1 MIIRQHGLS
10 LPVER
15 LKTSFDFFV
24 TELKTIDDGE
34 ARSNLIGQMISP
46 LISLS
51 FKDKKLAEVELI
63 QHEFFLILRDQ
74 ILIEHLRRRHIEGN
88 LTGKI
93 LLNVSILFM
102 NLYHNITD
110 TNVAECEHLLL
121 HYPLID
127 ELVKCLNELNNSD
140 KHINDPNL
148 LRSIS
153 FLLTALKHLHAKQ
166 IINDEYLL
174 LKPLFSAIAQRLT
187 SLNTITMIRNLKRNF
202 TQYLDHRNILFLDT
216 MPLYSQWYSDYDD
229 LEIFLQ
235 VLRRL
240 LKEFTDWF
248 TSCSPDS
255 YRHCTTKMGSMIR
268 HFTYFLVRPIESDNL
283 KIFSE
288 EFYDD
293 YCRLVSHWILFL
305 SSTLSFPSNKIN
317 TSATRT
323 ILQMLYNFTL
333 HLNVLN
339 YMKTMPIL
347 IPMLLQMTEVDH
359 VEIQLNAYRC
369 LGKLMREDD
378 IKKMANP
385 SKIACVYIDF
395 ITRTIDDRAQ
405 TRRFHSLLD
414 SLKNF
419 VQHDQVKTEL
429 IKQQALTILIKCI
442 VEPRFDPI
450 KVQLIVLEILL
461 ALSFNNDASVI
472 LRQNQNFITHIRN
485 LSSKTNSNQTDLQR
499 AAEGLLWKLE
509 KEVEA
514 VAKSTNVNLYK
525 YDIMISYSHKDQDVC
540 LQIHDRLVKDGYN
553 VWLDRDCLR
562 GPTMIG
568 IANAIENSEHV
579 LICMSNTYKQSVY
592 CQSEAHYAYERE
604 CRLIPILI
612 ESNYKPDGWLGIIVS
627 GKIYV
632 EFGKI
637 DFHLAYNKLK
647 NEISARHYDL
657 LTRSLSRAIEKDPI
671 RKGSKSLELFQG
683 ISESI
688 E

>member
-1 MIIRQHGLS
+1 MSENSIEEHVMTIGQHGLS

-24 TELKTIDDGE
+24 TELKTIDDYE
-34 ARSNLIGQMISP
+34 VRSSLIGQMISP

-51 FKDKKLAEVELI
+51 FKDKKLAEIELI

-93 LLNVSILFM
+93 LLNVSILFL

-110 TNVAECEHLLL
+110 TNVAGCEHLLL

-140 KHINDPNL
+140 KHINDPHL

-166 IINDEYLL
+166 IINNEYSL
-174 LKPLFSAIAQRLT
+174 LKPLFSVIAQCLT

-216 MPLYSQWYSDYDD
+216 MPLYSQWYSNYDD

-235 VLRRL
+235 VLRKL

-248 TSCSPDS
+248 TGCSPDS

-293 YCRLVSHWILFL
+293 YRRLVTHWILFL

-339 YMKTMPIL
+339 YM
-347 IPMLLQMTEVDH
+347 
-359 VEIQLNAYRC
+359 
-369 LGKLMREDD
+369 
-378 IKKMANP
+378 
-385 SKIACVYIDF
+385 
-395 ITRTIDDRAQ
+395 
-405 TRRFHSLLD
+405 
-414 SLKNF
+414 
-419 VQHDQVKTEL
+419 
-429 IKQQALTILIKCI
+429 
-442 VEPRFDPI
+442 
-450 KVQLIVLEILL
+450 
-461 ALSFNNDASVI
+461 
-472 LRQNQNFITHIRN
+472 
-485 LSSKTNSNQTDLQR
+485 
-499 AAEGLLWKLE
+499 
-509 KEVEA
+509 
-514 VAKSTNVNLYK
+514 
-525 YDIMISYSHKDQDVC
+525 
-540 LQIHDRLVKDGYN
+540 
-553 VWLDRDCLR
+553 
-562 GPTMIG
+562 
-568 IANAIENSEHV
+568 
-579 LICMSNTYKQSVY
+579 
-592 CQSEAHYAYERE
+592 
-604 CRLIPILI
+604 
-612 ESNYKPDGWLGIIVS
+612 
-627 GKIYV
+627 
-632 EFGKI
+632 
-637 DFHLAYNKLK
+637 
-647 NEISARHYDL
+647 
-657 LTRSLSRAIEKDPI
+657 
-671 RKGSKSLELFQG
+671 
-683 ISESI
+683 
-688 E
+688 